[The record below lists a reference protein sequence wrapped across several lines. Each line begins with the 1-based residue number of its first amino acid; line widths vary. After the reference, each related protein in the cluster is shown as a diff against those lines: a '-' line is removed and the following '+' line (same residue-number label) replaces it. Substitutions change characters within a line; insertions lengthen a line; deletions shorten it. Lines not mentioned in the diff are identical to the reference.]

1 MHESGSVMAETYFV
15 SLINTQSGHHITTVS
30 INNQHL
36 CTCRQADP
44 DTPAARITYSH
55 ANAEAIPVQDGSQ
68 DMVASS
74 FMVHEMPAAATKAFL
89 ADAHRALR
97 PGGVIALVDGDP
109 W

>member
-1 MHESGSVMAETYFV
+1 MR
-15 SLINTQSGHHITTVS
+15 
-30 INNQHL
+30 
-36 CTCRQADP
+36 TCRRAEP
-44 DTPAARITYSH
+44 DTPAARVTYVH

-74 FMVHEMPAAATKAFL
+74 YLVHEMPAAATKAFL

-97 PGGVIALVDGDP
+97 PGGVIAVVDGDP